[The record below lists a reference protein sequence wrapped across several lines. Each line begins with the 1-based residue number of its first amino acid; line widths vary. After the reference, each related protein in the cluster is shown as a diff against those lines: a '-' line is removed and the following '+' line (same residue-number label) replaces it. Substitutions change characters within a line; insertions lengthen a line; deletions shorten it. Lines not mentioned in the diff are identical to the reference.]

1 MAPQNRK
8 HGREVA
14 RRRAAQ
20 AAARA
25 EARRRQRRLRAIVAA
40 VVAVVVVLAIVLA
53 TVPKDDKGSASTTT
67 TTAPTTTTTT
77 STIPS
82 VPNDGPIPDDPSE
95 TTSAPFVYGTGECP
109 PDTKPATPVRSFTD
123 APKRC
128 LKDGVDYK
136 ATFDT
141 SEGSFTVDLLE
152 KRAPGT
158 VNNFVVLAKWGFFD
172 GLTFHRVVPGFVI
185 QGGDPKGDSTGG
197 PGYTIPDEL
206 PTSVLSYKTWAVAM
220 GNEGA
225 PMTGGSQFFVCV
237 NCATLPG
244 PGYSLF
250 GQVVDGTDTIKA
262 IDALGTGD
270 GPPSKTVTIKSV
282 TILEG

>member
-1 MAPQNRK
+1 MSPQDRR
-8 HGREVA
+8 HGREAA

-20 AAARA
+20 AAARE
-25 EARRRQRRLRAIVAA
+25 EAKRRQRRMRSIIAGIL
-40 VVAVVVVLAIVLA
+40 AVVVVLAIVLA
-53 TVPKDDKGSASTTT
+53 LVPRDTTSKT
-67 TTAPTTTTTT
+67 SSSTTT
-77 STIPS
+77 STSEAGPS
-82 VPNDGPIPDDPSE
+82 TTKAPNVGPIADDPSE
-95 TTSAPFVYGTGECP
+95 TTSAPFTYGPGACP
-109 PDTKPATPVRSFTD
+109 PAEKPATPVRSFTD
-123 APKRC
+123 APQRC

-136 ATFDT
+136 ATFET

-158 VNNFVVLAKWGFFD
+158 VNNFVVLARNGFFD

-185 QGGDPKGDSTGG
+185 QGGDPKGDGSGG

-206 PTSVLSYKTWAVAM
+206 PTSVASYKQWAVAM
-220 GNEGA
+220 ANTGQ
-225 PMTGGSQFFVCV
+225 PKSGGSQFFVCV
-237 NCATLPG
+237 DCSTLPG

-250 GQVVDGTDTIKA
+250 GQVTAGTDTVSK

-270 GPPSKTVTIKSV
+270 GPPSKTVTITSV